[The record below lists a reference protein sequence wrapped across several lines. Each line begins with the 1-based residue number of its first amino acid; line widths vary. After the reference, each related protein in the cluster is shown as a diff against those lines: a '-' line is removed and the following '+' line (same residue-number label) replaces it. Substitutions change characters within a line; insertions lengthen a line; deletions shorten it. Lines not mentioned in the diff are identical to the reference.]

1 MSRHAKRYGQGTASW
16 LWPVLALLLLP
27 NVAAADAV
35 EVDVELVLAVDAS
48 WSMTPREQEIQRRGY
63 AEALTSEE
71 VVSAITGGF
80 LGRVALTYVV
90 WSGHSTQDVVI
101 DWTMISDRKDAEA
114 FAELLISS
122 PDGIYQRTS
131 ISGAL
136 LFAASRF
143 ENNGFVSNRQV
154 IDVSG
159 DGPNNDGTAVVP
171 VRDALLER
179 GIVINGLPLM
189 TKEGRGQIFS
199 LDDLDEYYRHCVI
212 GGPGAFVLP
221 VLDWEQ
227 FPMAVRQ
234 KLVLELADSSGS
246 QFSYTPT
253 VSSGY
258 DCLVGEKLWEKRFGP
273 TSLSP

>member
-122 PDGIYQRTS
+122 PIGRT
-131 ISGAL
+131 
-136 LFAASRF
+136 
-143 ENNGFVSNRQV
+143 
-154 IDVSG
+154 D
-159 DGPNNDGTAVVP
+159 
-171 VRDALLER
+171 
-179 GIVINGLPLM
+179 
-189 TKEGRGQIFS
+189 
-199 LDDLDEYYRHCVI
+199 
-212 GGPGAFVLP
+212 
-221 VLDWEQ
+221 
-227 FPMAVRQ
+227 
-234 KLVLELADSSGS
+234 
-246 QFSYTPT
+246 
-253 VSSGY
+253 
-258 DCLVGEKLWEKRFGP
+258 
-273 TSLSP
+273 